1 MRQPFERTP
10 RVLSQFILNGPATNL
25 SHLLRVLSKCA
36 HNVAIIYSIIYS
48 MCSLRVCGK
57 IEPMQEFVLKTFK

>member
-10 RVLSQFILNGPATNL
+10 RVLSQFVPNGSVPNL
-25 SHLLRVLSKCA
+25 SHSLRVLLKCA

-48 MCSLRVCGK
+48 MGSLRVCGK
-57 IEPMQEFVLKTFK
+57 IEPI